1 MSWTDREEYI
11 STVEVHSGTQSLYSD
26 GSDLV
31 SGGIGPPVLTTTDA
45 VLSSDFTIEFFAY
58 AQGAS
63 LTSPVTVTNTG
74 NSNYMVWWQTGST
87 LYFQWYKPPGS
98 VQFKSF
104 SVGLTMNDRW
114 VHLAVSYVAATDLI
128 YVSADGIT
136 TGYTEGLRPD
146 FYNGTEYT
154 VTFLYWGTSNSRLF
168 TGYVDD
174 FRIIHEALY
183 TSTTYTVPDPSAWAL
198 GGTTS
203 VYTGMEPI
211 IYFVL
216 YPTVGSVHSDLTWD
230 ADPDALFYRLTYT
243 DSVGVTSVAV
253 TGTEELVT
261 RIENLTPE
269 SVYTIDLYSSATG
282 AVYNLLLTEDITTLE
297 NTAANFDT
305 STYENS
311 DGNIDISGL
320 NATTTSLVSSIL
332 NDLFTTSDTVVVADS
347 SGEVYDSTFLN
358 LNGTVNIGDAEAIL
372 IPFDSSLATGQEG
385 TLVTTNGDSVVV
397 SFNNLSGEVT
407 VDGIAYAVGD
417 TFILDGKRIIVSQ

>member
-74 NSNYMVWWQTGST
+74 NSNYMVWWQAGTR
-87 LYFQWYKPPGS
+87 LYFQWYRPPGN

-104 SVGLTMNDRW
+104 VVGLTMNDRW

-154 VTFLYWGTSNSRLF
+154 ATFLYWGASNSRLF

-174 FRIIHEALY
+174 FRIIH
-183 TSTTYTVPDPSAWAL
+183 
-198 GGTTS
+198 
-203 VYTGMEPI
+203 
-211 IYFVL
+211 
-216 YPTVGSVHSDLTWD
+216 
-230 ADPDALFYRLTYT
+230 
-243 DSVGVTSVAV
+243 
-253 TGTEELVT
+253 
-261 RIENLTPE
+261 
-269 SVYTIDLYSSATG
+269 
-282 AVYNLLLTEDITTLE
+282 
-297 NTAANFDT
+297 
-305 STYENS
+305 
-311 DGNIDISGL
+311 
-320 NATTTSLVSSIL
+320 
-332 NDLFTTSDTVVVADS
+332 
-347 SGEVYDSTFLN
+347 
-358 LNGTVNIGDAEAIL
+358 
-372 IPFDSSLATGQEG
+372 
-385 TLVTTNGDSVVV
+385 
-397 SFNNLSGEVT
+397 
-407 VDGIAYAVGD
+407 
-417 TFILDGKRIIVSQ
+417 

>member
-1 MSWTDREEYI
+1 
-11 STVEVHSGTQSLYSD
+11 
-26 GSDLV
+26 
-31 SGGIGPPVLTTTDA
+31 
-45 VLSSDFTIEFFAY
+45 
-58 AQGAS
+58 
-63 LTSPVTVTNTG
+63 
-74 NSNYMVWWQTGST
+74 
-87 LYFQWYKPPGS
+87 
-98 VQFKSF
+98 
-104 SVGLTMNDRW
+104 
-114 VHLAVSYVAATDLI
+114 
-128 YVSADGIT
+128 
-136 TGYTEGLRPD
+136 
-146 FYNGTEYT
+146 
-154 VTFLYWGTSNSRLF
+154 
-168 TGYVDD
+168 
-174 FRIIHEALY
+174 
-183 TSTTYTVPDPSAWAL
+183 
-198 GGTTS
+198 
-203 VYTGMEPI
+203 MEPI

-243 DSVGVTSVAV
+243 DSVGVTSVAI
-253 TGTEELVT
+253 TGTEGLVT

-372 IPFDSSLATGQEG
+372 IPFDSSLSTGQEG

-397 SFNNLSGEVT
+397 SFDNLSGEVT